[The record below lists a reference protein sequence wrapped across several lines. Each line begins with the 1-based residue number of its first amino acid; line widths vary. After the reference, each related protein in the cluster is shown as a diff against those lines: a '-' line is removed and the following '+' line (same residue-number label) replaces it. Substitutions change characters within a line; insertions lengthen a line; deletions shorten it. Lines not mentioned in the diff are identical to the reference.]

1 MSAFFLDML
10 SVRVEKGDNCNNK
23 GRVDKN
29 HKKAMEEKISTKS
42 QSKED
47 DHCTHAAET

>member
-1 MSAFFLDML
+1 MHFLHML

-23 GRVDKN
+23 GGVDTN
-29 HKKAMEEKISTKS
+29 HKQAMEELISTKS

-47 DHCTHAAET
+47 DRCTHAAGGGG